1 MPTVEK
7 PLMIMPVAVVSTA
20 HIRAISLL
28 ATEVGSM
35 DNQQFD
41 RELKYQVS
49 INIVRQ
55 MLEKGIIS
63 TESFEKWRQRL
74 IEKYDPPIGRI
85 VSNREG

>member
-1 MPTVEK
+1 MSSTVPTVAK

-49 INIVRQ
+49 INIVR
-55 MLEKGIIS
+55 
-63 TESFEKWRQRL
+63 
-74 IEKYDPPIGRI
+74 
-85 VSNREG
+85 

>member
-1 MPTVEK
+1 MG
-7 PLMIMPVAVVSTA
+7 VS
-20 HIRAISLL
+20 
-28 ATEVGSM
+28 SM

-49 INIVRQ
+49 MNIVRQ

-63 TESFEKWRQRL
+63 TENYEKWRQHL

>member
-1 MPTVEK
+1 
-7 PLMIMPVAVVSTA
+7 
-20 HIRAISLL
+20 
-28 ATEVGSM
+28 M

>member
-1 MPTVEK
+1 M
-7 PLMIMPVAVVSTA
+7 
-20 HIRAISLL
+20 
-28 ATEVGSM
+28 EVGSM

-49 INIVRQ
+49 MNIVRQ

-63 TESFEKWRQRL
+63 TDYFERWRQRL